1 MFFYKITRMKKLLII
16 LFFTAFV
23 LFSNAQTVIEM
34 SHPGD
39 ANLVLLE
46 VDKPEDADIVVYKTD
61 DKELYEQWD
70 CAWKFKTWGFCN
82 FSVYI
87 TKDKN
92 DPKMFDEETGVQL
105 VFNGKIYFTDNPE
118 ERGYKTEG
126 FMLEGVFRKYASN
139 EDKKKSKGK

>member
-1 MFFYKITRMKKLLII
+1 MKKLLII
-16 LFFTAFV
+16 IVAFFGV
-23 LFSNAQTVIEM
+23 IYGKAQTVIEM

-39 ANLVLLE
+39 ANIVLLQ
-46 VDKPEDADIVVYKTD
+46 VDDIKDADIAIYKTD
-61 DKELYEQWD
+61 DKELYQQWD

-87 TKDKN
+87 THDKN

-105 VFNGKIYFTDNPE
+105 VFNGKVYFTDKPE
-118 ERGYKTEG
+118 EKGYKTEG

-139 EDKKKSKGK
+139 DSKAKKKDK